1 MGGRGARSG
10 AGRYG
15 GGGISPSDIISTRD
29 LISEREHNQQFV
41 DEILTPFWDANKEYD
56 YVVDQIQLATLSPN
70 SNAIAYYD
78 GSNIALNETF
88 YNKKGL
94 ETAYAECVKTGFHP
108 SNGKKTAA
116 EAVMAHEIGHALT
129 DAVGKKMGISGNI
142 DTAATKIV
150 SEARKQTSHRGVVQM
165 AKKIST
171 YATHSNAEAIAE
183 AFSDVYCNSG
193 KAKSESKAIVNVI
206 NSYLK

>member
-1 MGGRGARSG
+1 MGGRGASSG
-10 AGRYG
+10 AGRYRG
-15 GGGISPSDIISTRD
+15 GGGISASDILSTRD

-41 DEILTPFWDANKEYD
+41 DEILTPFWDANNEYG
-56 YVVDQIQLATLSPN
+56 YVAEQIQLATLKPN

-94 ETAYAECVKTGFHP
+94 ETAYAACVKSGFHP

-129 DAVGKKMGISGNI
+129 DAVGKKLGTPFI
-142 DTAATKIV
+142 DQSATIIV
-150 SEARKQTSHRGVVQM
+150 NEARKQTKHKGVVQM
-165 AKKIST
+165 ARKIST
-171 YATHSNAEAIAE
+171 YATSSNAEAIAE
-183 AFSDVYCNSG
+183 AFSDVYCNG
-193 KAKSESKAIVNVI
+193 GRAKSESKAIMNVI
-206 NSYLK
+206 NGYLK